1 MSLTVRQ
8 WLKQIGLLEY
18 ADRFE
23 ENNIDFWVLS
33 HLTSSDLREIGIK
46 AVGDRRRL
54 IAAAKQFR
62 TRSPDTPIRSHRKG
76 LAKAFRSSGAAER
89 RNLAVLFCDLVG
101 STRMSEQLDAEELR
115 DIVTRYQ
122 STAVR
127 VVKKY
132 GGQIGQ
138 FMGDGV
144 LAYFGWPSAEKT
156 TRKAPSGRRSSSA
169 GRSEK

>member
-23 ENNIDFWVLS
+23 ENNIDFGVLGY
-33 HLTSSDLREIGIK
+33 LTSSDLREIGIK

-62 TRSPDTPIRSHRKG
+62 TESSGAPSRSHRKSH
-76 LAKAFRSSGAAER
+76 AEAFRSSGGAER

-101 STRMSEQLDAEELR
+101 STRMSEQLDAEELLSL
-115 DIVTRYQ
+115 IH
-122 STAVR
+122 
-127 VVKKY
+127 
-132 GGQIGQ
+132 I
-138 FMGDGV
+138 
-144 LAYFGWPSAEKT
+144 
-156 TRKAPSGRRSSSA
+156 
-169 GRSEK
+169 